1 MEKLIISK
9 IIFKP
14 TTTKIIM
21 DKLMIVKLIM
31 AKPTKN

>member
-1 MEKLIISK
+1 MIDK
-9 IIFKP
+9 IMFKQ

-21 DKLMIVKLIM
+21 ARLMIIKLVM

>member
-1 MEKLIISK
+1 MIDEIM
-9 IIFKP
+9 FKQ

-21 DKLMIVKLIM
+21 ARLMTIKLVM